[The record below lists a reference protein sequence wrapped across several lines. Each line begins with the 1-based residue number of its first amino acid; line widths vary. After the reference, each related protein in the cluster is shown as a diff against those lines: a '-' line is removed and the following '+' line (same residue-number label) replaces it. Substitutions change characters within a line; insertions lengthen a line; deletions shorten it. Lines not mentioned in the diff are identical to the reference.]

1 MDNTKLLGLL
11 ELQRDSLYARL
22 RDTSISQLY
31 KDQYDEIESGEV
43 VVLGD
48 GEQEML
54 EELEG
59 LANDN
64 AHDESFQN
72 KLNDYLGLDN
82 LSLIKHFEVEMGR
95 VMDEI
100 CRSERQDEI
109 QAVFIEYDYYHH
121 YTGCIT
127 CFGLQD
133 YPIVEVPR
141 YLTDEFDH
149 AKQVLVV
156 EDEID
161 FQPAWL
167 DCTEFEDLD
176 HLDIGFDLERLFQLH
191 SRTLLFKALDNLNN
205 SGILEDFKVRPFT
218 FYINEHDSEVMML
231 YRLD

>member
-1 MDNTKLLGLL
+1 
-11 ELQRDSLYARL
+11 
-22 RDTSISQLY
+22 
-31 KDQYDEIESGEV
+31 
-43 VVLGD
+43 
-48 GEQEML
+48 
-54 EELEG
+54 
-59 LANDN
+59 
-64 AHDESFQN
+64 
-72 KLNDYLGLDN
+72 
-82 LSLIKHFEVEMGR
+82 
-95 VMDEI
+95 
-100 CRSERQDEI
+100 
-109 QAVFIEYDYYHH
+109 VFIEYDYYHH